1 MIVIEIIW
9 SLIKPLLST
18 KGASYIILAII
29 TCCAIFY
36 GGMHYE
42 GLREDSRQKEAI
54 GSAIRDFT
62 AQAEKDGLFIKEVET
77 IKIKIVEKEIEVMRD
92 AVKTDLC
99 INNNPTPRFRLL
111 YNRSIGIANTNT
123 AGKSNG
129 FTAEAGRLIASK

>member
-42 GLREDSRQKEAI
+42 GLREDSRQKDAI
-54 GSAIRDFT
+54 DSAIEDFT

-77 IKIKIVEKEIEVMRD
+77 IKIKIVEKEVEVMRD
-92 AVKTDLC
+92 AVKTNLC
-99 INNNPTPRFRLL
+99 INNNPTPEFRLL
-111 YNRSIGIANTNT
+111 YNKSIRIAGET
-123 AGKSNG
+123 ASGEPDG
-129 FTAEAGRLIASK
+129 TTTEASRLIASK